1 MSDPEDR
8 WPLPRY
14 NSGDHF
20 HLHALGVI
28 ALQFAQFE
36 ASVDALYLTRTSHKK
51 WPGELVRL
59 YYFELNEEKRVEAV
73 KSFFQAHEKDSS
85 VLSVVFN
92 LLEYFRWCRNCRNQL
107 LHAEQY
113 PAGFGAKPGVLHL
126 TKRVSKKSDKSG
138 YLKMTVPELRDI
150 ADKTRAGIVQSAE
163 INIYLRFRGQPKH
176 KIPSEYLAFLEALPE
191 KLVVPQSLELA
202 LRP

>member
-92 LLEYFRWCRNCRNQL
+92 LLEYFRWCRNCRN
-107 LHAEQY
+107 H
-113 PAGFGAKPGVLHL
+113 P
-126 TKRVSKKSDKSG
+126 
-138 YLKMTVPELRDI
+138 
-150 ADKTRAGIVQSAE
+150 
-163 INIYLRFRGQPKH
+163 
-176 KIPSEYLAFLEALPE
+176 
-191 KLVVPQSLELA
+191 
-202 LRP
+202 